1 MVGDDHVG
9 SLRLQ
14 VLPAAHLEAE
24 PQQVLHVA
32 DQEADNPEGE
42 IIGRVYMLHLQS
54 LHVTVSTVWTL
65 DRKTPLNSAQSRII
79 PVSLEF

>member
-1 MVGDDHVG
+1 MVGDDHIG

-24 PQQVLHVA
+24 SQQILDVT

-42 IIGRVYMLHLQS
+42 MIGQLYKPRSQFQLLPCQQSGPWTEKRLQ
-54 LHVTVSTVWTL
+54 H
-65 DRKTPLNSAQSRII
+65 DII
-79 PVSLEF
+79 PVLLKF

>member
-14 VLPAAHLEAE
+14 VLPAAHVEAE
-24 PQQVLHVA
+24 PQQILDVT

-42 IIGRVYMLHLQS
+42 MIGQVYKPRSQFQPLPCQQSGPWTEKRLQ
-54 LHVTVSTVWTL
+54 H
-65 DRKTPLNSAQSRII
+65 DII

>member
-24 PQQVLHVA
+24 PQQILDVT
-32 DQEADNPEGE
+32 DQEADNSEGE
-42 IIGRVYMLHLQS
+42 MIGQVYKRPSQFLQLLPS
-54 LHVTVSTVWTL
+54 RSGGRWTEKCHQY
-65 DRKTPLNSAQSRII
+65 DII

>member
-24 PQQVLHVA
+24 PQQILDVT
-32 DQEADNPEGE
+32 DQGADNPEGE
-42 IIGRVYMLHLQS
+42 MIGQVYKPRAQLLPCQQSGPWTEKGLQ
-54 LHVTVSTVWTL
+54 H
-65 DRKTPLNSAQSRII
+65 DII